1 MRRKRKWITLI
12 VTAFMINAAAAQT
25 ADQFP
30 VKEWRSETANTYI
43 FYICG
48 DGGLNNFSIELCN
61 NLNKA
66 GYDITAL
73 NAKSY
78 FWEKKT
84 PEESA
89 NNIGAYLERLLHSRS
104 NYKIVMVGYSFG
116 ADVMPFIINKLPG
129 IIKNKMAG
137 VLLISPSAFTDF
149 EIHWLDILGA
159 NKKRS
164 MDVVDGINRM
174 RVSRTVLF
182 FGEDESGFP
191 LNKVVKVDTLIKI
204 PGGHHFDHDPR
215 RLADILIGEIKR
227 L

>member
-12 VTAFMINAAAAQT
+12 VNAFMINAAAAQT

-30 VKEWRSETANTYI
+30 VKEWRAETANTYI

-89 NNIGAYLERLLHSRS
+89 NNIGGYLERLLHSRS

-116 ADVMPFIINKLPG
+116 GRCDAIYY
-129 IIKNKMAG
+129 
-137 VLLISPSAFTDF
+137 
-149 EIHWLDILGA
+149 
-159 NKKRS
+159 
-164 MDVVDGINRM
+164 
-174 RVSRTVLF
+174 
-182 FGEDESGFP
+182 
-191 LNKVVKVDTLIKI
+191 
-204 PGGHHFDHDPR
+204 
-215 RLADILIGEIKR
+215 
-227 L
+227 

>member
-1 MRRKRKWITLI
+1 MRRIVNIILI
-12 VTAFMINAAAAQT
+12 IAFAVHSAAQT
-25 ADQFP
+25 TDQFP
-30 VKEWRSETANTYI
+30 VKEWRMDNATTYI

-48 DGGLNNFSIELCN
+48 DGGLNNFSIGLCN

-84 PEESA
+84 PEESSD
-89 NNIGAYLERLLHSRS
+89 NIGGYLEKLLHGKS
-104 NYKIVMVGYSFG
+104 NCRIVMVGYSFG
-116 ADVMPFIINKLPG
+116 ADVMPFIISKLPG
-129 IIKNKMAG
+129 TLKNKLAG
-137 VLLISPSAFTDF
+137 VLLISPSQYTDF
-149 EIHWLDILGA
+149 EIHWLDYLGV

-174 RVSRTVLF
+174 NVPRTMLF

-191 LNKVVKVDTLIKI
+191 ADKAVKVDTLIKI
-204 PGGHHFDHDPR
+204 PGGHHFDHDSR
-215 RLADILIGEIKR
+215 RLADILIREIKR